1 MEPQLQIPGYAYD
14 PEKKRY
20 FKLTPDQ
27 AKAKRRL
34 EKAELHGSRK
44 LNKAKRRK
52 GGYGPGS
59 SSEGHTE
66 RPSTG
71 PSKLERKKHSVLA
84 VETLLEQRR
93 LRPASAWQA
102 PANAQYVLSYIVFIA
117 SKRARAGSPTSLQCS

>member
-34 EKAELHGSRK
+34 EKLERHENRK
-44 LNKAKRRK
+44 VNKAKRRK
-52 GGYGPGS
+52 GGDGPES
-59 SSEGHTE
+59 THDRSTE

-71 PSKLERKKHSVLA
+71 PSKLERNNHNVLV

-93 LRPASAWQA
+93 LRPASAWKA
-102 PANAQYVLSYIVFIA
+102 PASAQ
-117 SKRARAGSPTSLQCS
+117 